1 MRQQLINVLIFLGFL
16 VIILLLILDVSGAIT
31 LHPEVQSVLYILN
44 GALIIFVSFRNRK
57 PHHAGKVGGTDDD

>member
-1 MRQQLINVLIFLGFL
+1 
-16 VIILLLILDVSGAIT
+16 LLLILDVSGAIT

-44 GALIIFVSFRNRK
+44 GALIIFVAFRNRK